1 MSLFCLIPKIERSI
15 LSSNATAARA
25 MPPITF
31 LKLFEEKPCF
41 VFVQPQFRDPCG
53 KSGQPLR
60 AIKPVFVAVP
70 FLVVVL
76 IELPPGILAVRSSV
90 LVLERDGLG
99 NILAVND
106 ELPLTMTEAWPR
118 SRPLDGDFF
127 HCFTPFRNIN
137 KNN

>member
-25 MPPITF
+25 VPPITF

-76 IELPPGILAVRSSV
+76 IELPPGILAVRSSI
-90 LVLERDGLG
+90 LVLERNGRRHV
-99 NILAVND
+99 LAVND
-106 ELPLTMTEAWPR
+106 EFPLTTAQAWIAP
-118 SRPLDGDFF
+118 SPLHFDLF
-127 HCFTPFRNIN
+127 HFFTPLLKAQ